1 MDIKDNVIRLS
12 VRKVTYQTVERDPV
26 YGIDLKFTKSYHQAS
41 GGKWKIYLNDQ
52 LVDMN
57 KPVTVFINDR
67 KAFEGKLVPRM
78 EDMITSCMEYFDP
91 CRVFPASVDV
101 AL

>member
-1 MDIKDNVIRLS
+1 MYASDGLNGKIGCLGKPLFQN
-12 VRKVTYQTVERDPV
+12 PV
-26 YGIDLKFTKSYHQAS
+26 
-41 GGKWKIYLNDQ
+41 
-52 LVDMN
+52 V
-57 KPVTVFINDR
+57 
-67 KAFEGKLVPRM
+67 EGKTVPGM

>member
-1 MDIKDNVIRLS
+1 MIGKLS
-12 VRKVTYQTVERDPV
+12 KER
-26 YGIDLKFTKSYHQAS
+26 
-41 GGKWKIYLNDQ
+41 
-52 LVDMN
+52 
-57 KPVTVFINDR
+57 
-67 KAFEGKLVPRM
+67 LVPRM

>member
-1 MDIKDNVIRLS
+1 MKKKKELPACPVATS
-12 VRKVTYQTVERDPV
+12 VSL
-26 YGIDLKFTKSYHQAS
+26 I

-57 KPVTVFINDR
+57 RPVTVFINDR
-67 KAFEGKLVPRM
+67 KVFEGKLVPRM